1 MTRKIRDFAVR
12 MVPVFAALA
21 AAAAFTAPLSTHQ
34 TVRLEGSSVV
44 VAPATTDDKD
54 VFPDPKPDGDVFPDP
69 KPDEEVFPDPKPKA
83 VHGYLTRQ

>member
-21 AAAAFTAPLSTHQ
+21 AAAAFMAPLSTHQ

-54 VFPDPKPDGDVFPDP
+54 VFPDPKPD
-69 KPDEEVFPDPKPKA
+69 EEVFPDPKPKA

>member
-1 MTRKIRDFAVR
+1 

-34 TVRLEGSSVV
+34 TVRLEGSYVV
-44 VAPATTDDKD
+44 EAPPTTHDKD
-54 VFPDPKPDGDVFPDP
+54 LFPDPKPDGDVFPDP